1 VSRFF
6 KVSEVQ
12 KRHAEGGKPYFE
24 FLRVPAMS
32 AGLYVLPAKATD
44 PQKPHR
50 QDEIYYV
57 VSGRARMRIIRDE
70 GREDRLV
77 TAGSI
82 IFVEPGT
89 EHRFHSIEEEL
100 VVMVVFAPAET
111 AA

>member
-1 VSRFF
+1 VNRFH
-6 KVSEVQ
+6 KVSEVKQ
-12 KRHAEGGKPYFE
+12 RQAEAGKPYYE

-32 AGLYVLPAKATD
+32 AGLYVLPAKAKD
-44 PQKPHR
+44 PQKPHH

-57 VSGRARMRIIRDE
+57 VSGRARMRIIKDE
-70 GREDRLV
+70 SREDRLV

-100 VVMVVFAPAET
+100 VVLVIFAPAET
-111 AA
+111 EA